1 MKKKL
6 IYVILCVLITQ
17 WSIAQN
23 GSWTEK
29 QYVPI
34 QSSGIDQACSFSIG
48 DKGYIVTGINAD
60 FTGSSKLWEYDQEAD
75 TWSTK
80 ADFLGVSRTQAVAF
94 TIGSKAYVGTGAS
107 VEGSIE
113 LNDFWEWDQLTDTW
127 TQKANFGGS
136 ARRHATGFSVDG
148 KGYIGTGAKPGMSW
162 IFYKDFWEYDP
173 ITDSWTQK
181 TDFPSMRYGAAGF
194 SIENKGYIC
203 TGGSNESFVPFPND
217 LQEYDP
223 ASDTW
228 TAKAEIPATMGLA
241 GAGRSY
247 SSHFCIGSKVYIG
260 TGVYVDTSITW
271 LPLYTNDF
279 WEWDQT
285 TNTWTELAE
294 FGGGCRQWAIG
305 FAIGSKG
312 YMGTGEYSGSGFND
326 LWEYSTL
333 TSIETAENNSTIIIY
348 PNPASDFITVKTDAS
363 LHGSTYSITNQLG
376 RTVLISKLSNE
387 TSIIDISKLSAGIY
401 IFKVGGLTYKLLKK

>member
-1 MKKKL
+1 MNKKM
-6 IYVILCVLITQ
+6 IYVILCLCVLITQ
-17 WSIAQN
+17 WSIAQT
-23 GSWTEK
+23 WTLK
-29 QYVPI
+29 ASLPVA
-34 QSSGIDQACSFSIG
+34 GIVHACSFNIG
-48 DKGYIVTGINAD
+48 DKGYIVTGTSSDI
-60 FTGSSKLWEYDQEAD
+60 GSSKLWEYDQETD
-75 TWSTK
+75 TWSSK
-80 ADFLGVSRTQAVAF
+80 ADFPGLTRTSAVAF
-94 TIGSKAYVGTGAS
+94 VIDNKAYVGTGAS
-107 VEGSIE
+107 INENE

-203 TGGSNESFVPFPND
+203 TGASNEPFVPFPND

-247 SSHFCIGSKVYIG
+247 SSHFCIGSKLYIG

-271 LPLYTNDF
+271 MPLYTNDF
-279 WEWDQT
+279 WKWDQT

-294 FGGGCRQWAIG
+294 FEGGCRQWAIG
-305 FAIGSKG
+305 FAIGSEG
-312 YMGTGEYSGSGFND
+312 YMGTGEYSGNGFND

-333 TSIETAENNSTIIIY
+333 TSIETVENNSTITIY
-348 PNPASDFITVKTDAS
+348 PNPASDFITVKTDAA